1 MGLDIQNGALG
12 AEHEQN
18 KNVSVILQNIT
29 DSTVYRNWVENIT
42 KERVFTK
49 RFPAKFAVWSGA
61 GVWW

>member
-42 KERVFTK
+42 TQ
-49 RFPAKFAVWSGA
+49 A
-61 GVWW
+61 

>member
-18 KNVSVILQNIT
+18 KNVGVILQNIT

-42 KERVFTK
+42 TLTPPSPQNRK
-49 RFPAKFAVWSGA
+49 
-61 GVWW
+61 